1 MKFFTAVPQVT
12 PIVSSFNE
20 YLELFFDFD
29 HISVGPSDVI
39 SLVVPKETHISLSYL

>member
-20 YLELFFDFD
+20 YLELFSDFD

-39 SLVVPKETHISLSYL
+39 SLVVP